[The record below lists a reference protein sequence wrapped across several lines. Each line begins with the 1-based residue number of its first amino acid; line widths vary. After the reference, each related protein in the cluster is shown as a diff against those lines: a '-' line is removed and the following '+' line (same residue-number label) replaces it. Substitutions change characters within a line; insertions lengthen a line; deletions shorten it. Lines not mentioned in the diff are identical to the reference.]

1 MDPASS
7 ASLLKRTLDP
17 NLRNE
22 AEAELSKI
30 HKIIGFTPVILRVIV
45 SREYELPVRQAGA
58 VYLKNI
64 VSSSWQ
70 ESGEEENEFSIHE
83 QDRALIRENLVRA
96 IVSVEEVLQKQL
108 TTCLSSILKV
118 DFPGKWPQIVDQ
130 IAVHLQEGEGSMMGS
145 LLALYQL
152 VKNYEYKKKEQR
164 TPCLDAMNLLLPLLT
179 NLFTNSPR
187 YLQDPDPIPSNIS
200 KLMLKIYFAL
210 TQYVL
215 PLQII
220 TKETFTKWM
229 EITRTILDAPIPPS
243 TLEVEEEERPSLIWW
258 KRKKWAL
265 HILTRLFERFG
276 SPGKVG
282 KDYVEFSQWYIKTF
296 SHGILSSLFTLL
308 DLYRSGV
315 YVSPRVMQLT
325 LNYLNTAVAHSLT
338 WRIMKPY
345 MLQVIETVIFPI
357 MSYSRRDAEL
367 WEADPF
373 EYIRIKFDIFEDF
386 VSPVTAAQT
395 LLYSVCRK
403 RKDMLPKTMTTLLGV
418 LQSSESTP
426 SQKDGALHMI
436 GTMGDI
442 LLKKKNYKDQ
452 MESFLVNVV
461 FPEFA
466 ASEGHLRAR
475 ACWMLHYLSDVKYNN
490 SDILAEA
497 IRLTIVSLLEDK
509 EVPVKVEAA
518 IALKNILSNHEAKSR
533 PYVEPKIREISL
545 ELLKVIRE
553 TESDDLASVM
563 QKLVCTYTDQLTPVA
578 VDICRHLVETFA
590 KVLESGENR
599 DERAMI
605 AMGLLNTMQTIL
617 SVMEDKNIHDSL
629 EPIVLEAVHHIFK
642 NSIMEFYEEAFSLTC
657 DLTSLKVSPNMWK
670 MLEVIYEVFNRDGYD
685 YFTDI
690 MPTLHNYVTVD
701 TDTFLS
707 NPDFIT
713 AIFNMCKKMLETLPG
728 EDPQCHA
735 AKMLEVLILQCN
747 NKGGGIINKY
757 LPAIIQITFTRLA
770 TNIRTSEL
778 RTMCLQVAIA
788 AMYSNTNL
796 FFETLQGMTLA
807 SGSNRSFIEQF
818 IEQWIHDTDCFI
830 GLHDRKICVIGLCQ
844 LLTMPTVP
852 GVEAQSSKLI
862 PSLLLLFDGLNRAYE
877 ARANKDSSDDDS
889 DDDDDDGE
897 DDCDLLNSDEDD
909 MDDEG
914 AAYLDQI
921 EAKVKSNS
929 SGFDI
934 QCSLEDALDDSDDEY
949 YCYEDTPLESYTTP
963 LDEEDSV
970 DEYIFFKNVVSS
982 LEKKDPAWHHKLF
995 SELTQSNIDS
1005 LNEIFLLGTQR
1016 LASKES
1022 ENIKKAGG
1030 YNFNQMTVTGQFN
1043 FGDSSQFPFG
1053 KQQ

>member
-215 PLQII
+215 PLQNHYQRDLHQMDGDYPYHPGCSHS
-220 TKETFTKWM
+220 TFYSRGGGRGET
-229 EITRTILDAPIPPS
+229 L
-243 TLEVEEEERPSLIWW
+243 
-258 KRKKWAL
+258 
-265 HILTRLFERFG
+265 
-276 SPGKVG
+276 
-282 KDYVEFSQWYIKTF
+282 
-296 SHGILSSLFTLL
+296 SHLSSLNEV
-308 DLYRSGV
+308 G
-315 YVSPRVMQLT
+315 
-325 LNYLNTAVAHSLT
+325 
-338 WRIMKPY
+338 
-345 MLQVIETVIFPI
+345 
-357 MSYSRRDAEL
+357 YSRRDAEL

-403 RKDMLPKTMTTLLGV
+403 H
-418 LQSSESTP
+418 
-426 SQKDGALHMI
+426 GALHMI

-452 MESFLVNVV
+452 MESFLVNVY
-461 FPEFA
+461 FQNLQP
-466 ASEGHLRAR
+466 LRVIYVQEPF
-475 ACWMLHYLSDVKYNN
+475 H
-490 SDILAEA
+490 
-497 IRLTIVSLLEDK
+497 SLK
-509 EVPVKVEAA
+509 TKKWPVKVEAA

-563 QKLVCTYTDQLTPVA
+563 QKL
-578 VDICRHLVETFA
+578 
-590 KVLESGENR
+590 
-599 DERAMI
+599 
-605 AMGLLNTMQTIL
+605 
-617 SVMEDKNIHDSL
+617 
-629 EPIVLEAVHHIFK
+629 
-642 NSIMEFYEEAFSLTC
+642 
-657 DLTSLKVSPNMWK
+657 
-670 MLEVIYEVFNRDGYD
+670 VFNRDGYD

-807 SGSNRSFIEQF
+807 S
-818 IEQWIHDTDCFI
+818 DCFI

-970 DEYIFFKNVVSS
+970 DEYIFFKN
-982 LEKKDPAWHHKLF
+982 
-995 SELTQSNIDS
+995 SNIDS